1 MLIVAMVIGLSKLWD
16 CIIILFFYEHLVT
29 QLPLNRYTEGV
40 SKVLTL
46 TQLFMKGY
54 KCLINY
60 NS

>member
-1 MLIVAMVIGLSKLWD
+1 MGLYNNF
-16 CIIILFFYEHLVT
+16 IFFKYLVT

-54 KCLINY
+54 
-60 NS
+60 